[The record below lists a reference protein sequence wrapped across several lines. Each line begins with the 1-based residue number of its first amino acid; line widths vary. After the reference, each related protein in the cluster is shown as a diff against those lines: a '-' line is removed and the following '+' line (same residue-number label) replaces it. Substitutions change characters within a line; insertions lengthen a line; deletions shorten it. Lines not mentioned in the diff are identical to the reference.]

1 MSLSSMIA
9 EDFKTGVSIIDRT
22 SRQKIS
28 KDIEDLNTVNQL
40 DLIDVYEILQQWS
53 TH

>member
-1 MSLSSMIA
+1 MIV

-28 KDIEDLNTVNQL
+28 KNIKDFNIIN
-40 DLIDVYEILQQWS
+40 
-53 TH
+53 